1 MQQAMQ
7 QTPEI
12 RSVPEIRPLS
22 LDYRPPAL
30 EAAQVNRFFWL
41 MMTVLC
47 AIAGGLLGWRL
58 GVSYTQIRVMP
69 SGARMVE
76 GALSQVIIATM
87 TLGTAIIMARVGSWL
102 ADRVVVALG
111 KVHQLSAADRVLGII
126 GVLLGVMFGA
136 MISLVLNF
144 PEFGS
149 WMVLVKVCVL
159 LVSAALGMALL
170 QGMRAEMLRA
180 FPALDDSTAARGIG
194 ATVSVPKFLD
204 TNVII
209 DGRIAD
215 LCRTGFIEGPVY
227 VPSFVLNELQYI
239 ADSADSMRRAR
250 GRRGLEALNAMR
262 DIALPSNTAH
272 DANGAPVQS
281 VVEVLS
287 DIPPSVAR
295 IETVDAKLVGLAK
308 EMNGSIITNDFNL
321 NRVAELQ
328 GIRVLNINQLTLALK
343 PVVLPGEEMTLTIVR
358 EGKEVGQGVGYL
370 EDGTMVVVGEGR
382 EHIGETCKI
391 TISQVIQTVAGKM
404 IFAEFKGQRGEG
416 QQGQPIQRGA
426 GDDLFDSGTS
436 SGGHTARSAG
446 RSGDDFSGRAGG
458 GLRRKGRA

>member
-1 MQQAMQ
+1 MQQAVQ
-7 QTPEI
+7 STPEI
-12 RSVPEIRPLS
+12 RSVPEIRPLN
-22 LDYRPPAL
+22 LEYRPPAM

-47 AIAGGLLGWRL
+47 GVAGGLLGWRL
-58 GVSYTQIRVMP
+58 GVSYTQLKMP
-69 SGARMVE
+69 GGVLIAD
-76 GALSQVIIATM
+76 GALSRIIIATI
-87 TLGTAIIMARVGSWL
+87 TLGSAIIMARVGSWL

-111 KVHQLSAADRVLGII
+111 KVHQLSVADRVLGIS

-144 PEFGS
+144 PEFGA

-180 FPALDDSTAARGIG
+180 FPALDDSVPARGIG
-194 ATVSVPKFLD
+194 AVVSAPKFLD

-239 ADSADSMRRAR
+239 ADSPDSMRRAR
-250 GRRGLEALNAMR
+250 GRRGLEALNVMR
-262 DIALPSNTAH
+262 DIALPSNSGVAGGAGG
-272 DANGAPVQS
+272 ANGGAPVRS
-281 VVEVLS
+281 VVEVLT
-287 DIPPSVAR
+287 DIPPAVAK

-358 EGKEVGQGVGYL
+358 EGKEPGQGVGYL

-382 EHIGETCKI
+382 EHIGETCKV

-404 IFAEFKGQRGEG
+404 IFAEFRG
-416 QQGQPIQRGA
+416 QRGA
-426 GDDLFDSGTS
+426 GDDLFDGGAGGASG
-436 SGGHTARSAG
+436 SGAGGARSAG
-446 RSGDDFSGRAGG
+446 RSGDDYGGRAGG
-458 GLRRKGRA
+458 GLRRKSRA

>member
-1 MQQAMQ
+1 
-7 QTPEI
+7 
-12 RSVPEIRPLS
+12 
-22 LDYRPPAL
+22 
-30 EAAQVNRFFWL
+30 
-41 MMTVLC
+41 
-47 AIAGGLLGWRL
+47 
-58 GVSYTQIRVMP
+58 
-69 SGARMVE
+69 
-76 GALSQVIIATM
+76 
-87 TLGTAIIMARVGSWL
+87 
-102 ADRVVVALG
+102 
-111 KVHQLSAADRVLGII
+111 
-126 GVLLGVMFGA
+126 
-136 MISLVLNF
+136 
-144 PEFGS
+144 
-149 WMVLVKVCVL
+149 MVLVKVCVL

-180 FPALDDSTAARGIG
+180 FPALDDSTATRSIG
-194 ATVSVPKFLD
+194 TTVSVPKFLD

-250 GRRGLEALNAMR
+250 GRRGLEALNTMR

-287 DIPPSVAR
+287 DIPASVAK

-358 EGKEVGQGVGYL
+358 EGKEAGQGVGYL
-370 EDGTMVVVGEGR
+370 EDGTMVVVGEAR

-404 IFAEFKGQRGEG
+404 IFAEFKGPRGEV
-416 QQGQPIQRGA
+416 QQVQPSQRGA
-426 GDDLFDSGTS
+426 GDDLFDSGA
-436 SGGHTARSAG
+436 GGLAGRSAG
-446 RSGDDFSGRAGG
+446 RSGDDFNGRAGG